1 MQINSLDDLRKY
13 CTAKAGVKEDFPFD
27 QNTLV
32 FKVMNKIFALT
43 NITWSELKVNLK
55 CDPEFSELL
64 REKYKAIIPGYHMN
78 KKHWNTITLDGSVPN
93 NEILQLID
101 HSYGLVVSNLKKS
114 DREKLAYKDYLNKL
128 G

>member
-13 CTAKAGVKEDFPFD
+13 CKSKAGVKEDFPFD

-43 NITWSELKVNLK
+43 NITWSKLKVNLK
-55 CDPEFSELL
+55 CDPEFAELL
-64 REKYKAIIPGYHMN
+64 REKYEAIIPGYHMN

-101 HSYGLVVSNLKKS
+101 HSYDLVVSKLKKS

-128 G
+128 D